1 MVAMNASPM
10 TPDELRDIL
19 AQLDLTA
26 AEAAA
31 ILGVNR
37 ATVASWSCGR
47 RPCCGPSAI
56 LLRLMSEARSIIKDD
71 VCAVLRAHI
80 EAIE

>member
-37 ATVASWSCGR
+37 ATVASWSIGR
-47 RPCCGPSAI
+47 RPLSGPAAL

-71 VCAVLRAHI
+71 VRDTLRAHI

>member
-1 MVAMNASPM
+1 MNASHM
-10 TPDELRDIL
+10 TPDELRAIL
-19 AQLDLTA
+19 DQLDLTA
-26 AEAAA
+26 AEAADL
-31 ILGVNR
+31 LGVNR

-71 VCAVLRAHI
+71 VRDTLRAQLWLP
-80 EAIE
+80 